1 MELLAIFPSEK
12 NIEEN
17 QKYIYIYMC
26 LILTQF
32 IYLNGLYFKDGET
45 KVKKIIYFVWD

>member
-17 QKYIYIYMC
+17 QKYIYMR

-32 IYLNGLYFKDGET
+32 RYLNGLCFKDGET
-45 KVKKIIYFVWD
+45 KVRKIIYFV

>member
-17 QKYIYIYMC
+17 QKYIYAPNTYSIQ
-26 LILTQF
+26 ILKWSLF
-32 IYLNGLYFKDGET
+32 
-45 KVKKIIYFVWD
+45 

>member
-17 QKYIYIYMC
+17 QKYIYIYIYVPNTYSIH
-26 LILTQF
+26 ILKWSLF
-32 IYLNGLYFKDGET
+32 
-45 KVKKIIYFVWD
+45 

>member
-17 QKYIYIYMC
+17 QKYIYIYVPNTYSIH
-26 LILTQF
+26 ILKWSLF
-32 IYLNGLYFKDGET
+32 
-45 KVKKIIYFVWD
+45 